1 MLIIICLRNV
11 RSQSN
16 SNIFIG
22 MISYRVFRNESLMF
36 VKIIYTCLQVAAFIF
51 GIMGL
56 SAVLKYY
63 DQQKLKPFHTLHSW
77 IGIVLVT
84 LFGFQVI
91 FHVSIKKQ
99 KNI

>member
-1 MLIIICLRNV
+1 
-11 RSQSN
+11 
-16 SNIFIG
+16 

-51 GIMGL
+51 GIIGL

-63 DQQKLKPFHTLHSW
+63 DQQKLKSFHTLHSW

-91 FHVSIKKQ
+91 FHVSIQKQ
-99 KNI
+99 RNI